1 MADPDPEGSVTDIRN
16 VFGNMGMNDSETVA
30 LIGGGH
36 AFGKMHGACTDPP
49 CGDGIGNNTFTSG
62 FEGTWIENPTNW
74 TNDYFTNLLKYEWNV
89 TTGPGGHY
97 QVLYYVSSLAF
108 LLLFWVDLTR
118 PCVSPI
124 SQWFPISTNGTE
136 PANITMLTADVALL
150 RDPNYLAL
158 VEEYAA
164 DVEALEFAF
173 SHAWYKLMSRDMGP
187 VTRCIGDLVA
197 PAQPFQDPLP
207 DPPATL
213 PDYAGTRAAIEE
225 LIANNETLITA
236 FTRLAYQCADTYR
249 NTDKAGGCNGARIR
263 FLPENNWTVNAGL
276 DEVIAS
282 LEAAKTD
289 EVSYADL
296 IVLAGMVAT
305 NSTVEFCGGRTDAED
320 GSGSEEL
327 VPRLAWYTPTTLS
340 VTDNFA
346 VKGLTLNEGVALAGR
361 PVEGRS
367 PMVSNELFVWLT
379 EYQFEGPDNTTG
391 VFTEIDGNK
400 TVTAEE
406 YALYEDT
413 DMRAIVQNYAKDEE
427 LFLSEFYAAWN
438 KIMIQDRYDGNRGN
452 LCSFTVPTAQPTA
465 ESPTESSTEP
475 PAQSPSSASS
485 MALDLSL
492 AVLVILASVAF

>member
-89 TTGPGGHY
+89 TTGPGGHF

-367 PMVSNELFVWLT
+367 PTVSNELFVWLT

-438 KIMIQDRYDGNRGN
+438 KIMSQDRYDGNRGN

-465 ESPTESSTEP
+465 ESPTES

-485 MALDLSL
+485 MALNLSL